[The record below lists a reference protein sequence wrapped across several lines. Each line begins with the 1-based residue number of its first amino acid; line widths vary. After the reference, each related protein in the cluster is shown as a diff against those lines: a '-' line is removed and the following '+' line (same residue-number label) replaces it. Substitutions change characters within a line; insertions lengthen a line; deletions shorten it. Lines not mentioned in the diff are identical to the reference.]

1 MSDKRGYLQK
11 KGRGAFSGIAW
22 KPRYCVLSVQE
33 GSLRY
38 YTDDKLSKVRVRS
51 NQVNVNR
58 WMQVPVL
65 NVFFSNGNITEQ
77 AKGAVDLT
85 QEQLTVRPTAVKKSA
100 FQITSS
106 VRSWWFAAKS
116 DAERDEWI
124 KAIRFVR
131 ISLASDLVYFFSCM
145 WDCSDPFNHTNSAV
159 QEAKKS
165 ALKFTPTVVTR
176 GSYVS
181 FWSSGCCSVTLTQ
194 SNACQLLDLERIS
207 EAN

>member
-1 MSDKRGYLQK
+1 MD
-11 KGRGAFSGIAW
+11 A
-22 KPRYCVLSVQE
+22 
-33 GSLRY
+33 GSRA
-38 YTDDKLSKVRVRS
+38 
-51 NQVNVNR
+51 QC
-58 WMQVPVL
+58 
-65 NVFFSNGNITEQ
+65 FFSNGNITEQ

-207 EAN
+207 EANWAIRRRQPGSSLRFQPCQLAPLLSETVSLLPLPV